1 MRNRATAPD
10 EREGAIRGQW
20 DYPATIM
27 ALRTPPDH
35 ERAELI
41 SAVVDAYG
49 RLQDSVCRFLSML
62 ADSLGEAPSSEAL
75 ATRAFGDLLTCLDH
89 HARAAGFGRMSELAD
104 AIEQARS
111 AAQQRDL
118 VFSSASSNDAAALR
132 AAASSI
138 ERLDATF
145 VGLCVDHVLDAH
157 SRTALASS
165 HLD

>member
-75 ATRAFGDLLTCLDH
+75 ATRAFGDHIGSVSDLSRLRRDYPDWDVSVSVDEIL
-89 HARAAGFGRMSELAD
+89 RSMVLAD
-104 AIEQARS
+104 AVAAR
-111 AAQQRDL
+111 
-118 VFSSASSNDAAALR
+118 
-132 AAASSI
+132 
-138 ERLDATF
+138 
-145 VGLCVDHVLDAH
+145 
-157 SRTALASS
+157 
-165 HLD
+165 